1 MVSTTNDANVAKRSS
16 NMDACGVAA
25 DSCETQLEDFEVLV
39 GELRNSLGAYLEKRP
54 LVSSGLVFM
63 AGFYVGWKMKPW

>member
-1 MVSTTNDANVAKRSS
+1 MVSTTNDNVAKRSS
-16 NMDACGVAA
+16 NMDARGITA
-25 DSCETQLEDFEVLV
+25 DSCESQLEDFEVLV

>member
-1 MVSTTNDANVAKRSS
+1 MVSTTNDANIAKRSS
-16 NMDACGVAA
+16 NMTAHGVVT

-39 GELRNSLGAYLEKRP
+39 GELRNSLGEYLKKRP

-63 AGFYVGWKMKPW
+63 AGFYVGWKIKPW